1 MLETL
6 KRIIAEQAGVEEAS
20 LTEETSLKKDLGMDS
35 LELLS
40 VVMAIEEEYDL
51 EVPEDELNQV
61 DTLEDLVE
69 YLKGRGIEEE

>member
-6 KRIIAEQAGVEEAS
+6 KRIIAEQAGVEETS

-69 YLKGRGIEEE
+69 YLKGRGIEE

>member
-20 LTEETSLKKDLGMDS
+20 LTEETSLKKDLGMDP

-69 YLKGRGIEEE
+69 YLKGRGIEE

>member
-40 VVMAIEEEYDL
+40 VVVAIEEEYDL

-69 YLKGRGIEEE
+69 YLKGRGIEE

>member
-61 DTLEDLVE
+61 DTLGDLVE
-69 YLKGRGIEEE
+69 YLKGRGIEE

>member
-40 VVMAIEEEYDL
+40 VVMAIEEEYDI

-69 YLKGRGIEEE
+69 YLKGRGIEE

>member
-69 YLKGRGIEEE
+69 YLKGRGIEE